1 VQFEVNAKHSKDMF
15 QVLMRPGKQVKYYVE
30 FGGIQTQILVSL
42 SEVKGL
48 PD

>member
-1 VQFEVNAKHSKDMF
+1 MF
-15 QVLMRPGKQVKYYVE
+15 QVLMRPGKQVKNYIE
-30 FGGIQTQILVSL
+30 FGGIQTQIRVSL